1 MENRVATLGIIV
13 DDEKSI
19 VKLND
24 ILHEYRDIIISRMGV
39 PYDKRK
45 INIICLIV
53 DGSSDRIN
61 SLSGKLG
68 ATQGLVAKV
77 CYFQIG

>member
-1 MENRVATLGIIV
+1 MDNRVATLGIIV
-13 DDEKSI
+13 EDENSI
-19 VKLND
+19 IKLND

-53 DGSSDRIN
+53 DGNSDRIN

-68 ATQGLVAKV
+68 ATQGLASKV
-77 CYFQIG
+77 CYFQLG